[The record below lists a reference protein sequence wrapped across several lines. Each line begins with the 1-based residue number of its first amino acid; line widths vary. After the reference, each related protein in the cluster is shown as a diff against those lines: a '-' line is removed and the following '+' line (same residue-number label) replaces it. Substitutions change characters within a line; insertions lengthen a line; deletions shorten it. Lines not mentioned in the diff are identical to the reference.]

1 MLPAAVVD
9 SMGNLLTLIFSTV
22 EKIVKPQRPAAF
34 SGVFPHGGVGQRS
47 YREDIMNSFAKL
59 LAGTAVL
66 VSLHTAAIAADL
78 VVGVSWSNFQEERW
92 KTDEAAIKAAL
103 DKAGAKYISADAQS
117 SAAKQLTD
125 VESLISQGANALI
138 ILAQDSD
145 AIGPAVEKAVA
156 EGIPVVGYDRLIE
169 NKNAFYITFDN
180 KEVGRL
186 QAAEVFKVKP
196 EGNYVFIKGS
206 SSDPNA
212 DFLFAGQQEVL
223 KAAIDGGKIK
233 NVGEAYTDGWKPEN
247 AQKNMEQFLTK
258 NNNKVDAVVASN
270 DGTAGGAI
278 AALAAQGLAGS
289 VPVSG
294 QDADFAALN
303 RVALGT
309 QTVSVWKDS
318 RELGKEAAG
327 IALELAGG
335 KKMTEIKG
343 VTAFDG
349 GPKKVT
355 MQSVFLADRHH
366 QGQSER
372 RYRCGLD
379 QEGNRLPRREGR
391 VRQGLRLIEYVPVR
405 APRHGSWRGAL

>member
-1 MLPAAVVD
+1 M
-9 SMGNLLTLIFSTV
+9 
-22 EKIVKPQRPAAF
+22 K
-34 SGVFPHGGVGQRS
+34 H
-47 YREDIMNSFAKL
+47 FAKL
-59 LAGTAVL
+59 LAGTALL
-66 VSLHTAAIAADL
+66 VSMHTASIAADL

-103 DKAGAKYISADAQS
+103 EEAGAKYISADAQS

-125 VESLISQGANALI
+125 VETLISQGANAI
-138 ILAQDSD
+138 IVLAQDSD

-169 NKNAFYITFDN
+169 NKDAFYITFDN

-223 KAAIDGGKIK
+223 KEALDSGKIK
-233 NVGEAYTDGWKPEN
+233 NVGEAYTDSWKPEN

-258 NNNKVDAVVASN
+258 NDNKVDAVVASN

-278 AALAAQGLAGS
+278 AALAAQGLAGT

-318 RELGKEAAG
+318 RDLGREAAK
-327 IALELAGG
+327 IAVTLASG
-335 KKMTEIKG
+335 KKMSEIEG
-343 VTAFDG
+343 VTTFNG
-349 GPKKVT
+349 GPKGVE
-355 MQSVFLADRHH
+355 MQSIFLKPIAITKDNLNVVIEAGWIPKETAC
-366 QGQSER
+366 QGVKAGTVKA
-372 RYRCGLD
+372 CD
-379 QEGNRLPRREGR
+379 
-391 VRQGLRLIEYVPVR
+391 
-405 APRHGSWRGAL
+405 